1 MNVLVGGWFS
11 LPRIGRE
18 VFSQLMRCG
27 VEYDRDLG
35 FRMTAQTDIES
46 AVGVISSAIGGEIDL
61 SVRCF
66 ICGLVACPGC
76 PYSGS
81 CDRRRVSP
89 LCLCDAHSSSG
100 DVYESYRLAFRATL
114 KS

>member
-1 MNVLVGGWFS
+1 MKVLVGGWFS
-11 LPRIGRE
+11 LPRMGRE

-27 VEYDRDLG
+27 VEYDKGMG
-35 FRMTAQTDIES
+35 FRMSAQTDIES
-46 AVGVISSAIGGEIDL
+46 AVAIIGSAVGEKVDV

-76 PYSGS
+76 PYLDS

-89 LCLCDAHSSSG
+89 LCLCHEHASAGDAY
-100 DVYESYRLAFRATL
+100 DSYKLAFSENL
-114 KS
+114 KV